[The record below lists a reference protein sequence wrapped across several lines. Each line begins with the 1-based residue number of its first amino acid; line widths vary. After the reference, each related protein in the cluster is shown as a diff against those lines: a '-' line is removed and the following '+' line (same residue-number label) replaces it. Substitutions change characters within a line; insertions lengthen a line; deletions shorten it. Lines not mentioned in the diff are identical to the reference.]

1 MRPLSLKVDSK
12 RLPVTTQGEYLQ
24 YAESVRNRANGYITK
39 ESHDSAK
46 LTNGSGILKVM
57 SQNGK
62 VTKNTNFSKD
72 QWDEISDMHMRDIL
86 VIGPEKLRVIRGDIQ
101 TSAKVLCRC
110 KSVKKCKEE
119 SEENRSDEKAR
130 GSGYQHRVVSSNSD
144 V

>member
-1 MRPLSLKVDSK
+1 
-12 RLPVTTQGEYLQ
+12 
-24 YAESVRNRANGYITK
+24 
-39 ESHDSAK
+39 
-46 LTNGSGILKVM
+46 M

-62 VTKNTNFSKD
+62 VTKKTNFSKD

-101 TSAKVLCRC
+101 TSAEVLCRRT
-110 KSVKKCKEE
+110 SVKMCKEE

-130 GSGYQHRVVSSNSD
+130 GSGYQHRVVSSDSD